1 MKKESLLYNP
11 AAYIQ
16 RALFG
21 NIVPEIIRIDFCRN
35 DKKFAMRFVVDDTC
49 DPSRMEIIKECAE
62 NVEDQLAADFCWETH
77 DVRVVIEKMP
87 AKQKPEFWQ
96 PFEGIPGFAY
106 GRYEGD

>member
-1 MKKESLLYNP
+1 MNEGSRVLHP
-11 AAYIQ
+11 TAYIQ

-21 NIVPEIIRIDFCRN
+21 NIVPEIIRIDYCRN

-62 NVEDQLAADFCWETH
+62 YVEDQLAADFCWETH

-87 AKQKPEFWQ
+87 AKLKPEEWQ
-96 PFEGIPGFAY
+96 PFEGISGFAY